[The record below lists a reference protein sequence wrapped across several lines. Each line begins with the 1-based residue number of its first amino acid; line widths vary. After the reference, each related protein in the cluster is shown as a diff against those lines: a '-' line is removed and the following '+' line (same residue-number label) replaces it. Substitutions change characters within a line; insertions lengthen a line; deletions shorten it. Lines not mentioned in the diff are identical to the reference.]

1 MINAQ
6 NKITQGSTDLKSA
19 HEHVVALKNLCKLTK
34 LIHSAERKC
43 CKIVKEKPSISLDEF
58 KKFWQFLVLVQA
70 QRQLQPP
77 NLLLHTLES
86 KKQFFVEVPNVAV
99 QITQAL

>member
-1 MINAQ
+1 LINAQ
-6 NKITQGSTDLKSA
+6 TKITQGNTDLRSA
-19 HEHVVALKNLCKLTK
+19 HEHVIALKNL
-34 LIHSAERKC
+34 ERKC
-43 CKIVKEKPSISLDEF
+43 CKIIKEKPSISLDEF

-86 KKQFFVEVPNVAV
+86 KKQFFTEVPNVAE
-99 QITQAL
+99 QITQAF